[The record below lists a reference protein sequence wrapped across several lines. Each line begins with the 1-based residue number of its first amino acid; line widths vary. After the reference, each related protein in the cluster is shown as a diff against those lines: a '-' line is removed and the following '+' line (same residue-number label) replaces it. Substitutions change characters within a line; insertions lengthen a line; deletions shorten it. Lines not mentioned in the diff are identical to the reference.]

1 MIIRDNNYKS
11 CTDGATHGAPER
23 ISPTPRRGPQLGLRP
38 QRRGEEQR
46 GGTAAARP
54 QFSRQ
59 QQARSHQQVR
69 GAYNSKRCQPS
80 LTCLPHSRLGP
91 GPAPRPAAARLR
103 AGDRGSSF
111 RGQRRWR
118 RPASPARTKLR
129 TIKSIYFLRLWFC
142 QFSIQLS

>member
-1 MIIRDNNYKS
+1 MINHELLHRRCGPRS
-11 CTDGATHGAPER
+11 PRAATSRPPARAPAR
-23 ISPTPRRGPQLGLRP
+23 ATAAAPRRGTAWRHSCRAGHSSPGSSRP
-38 QRRGEEQR
+38 AATSRREC
-46 GGTAAARP
+46 
-54 QFSRQ
+54 
-59 QQARSHQQVR
+59 
-69 GAYNSKRCQPS
+69 GATEHCQSS

-118 RPASPARTKLR
+118 RPASPARNKLR